1 MLKVLLVDDES
12 WVVESLKDLVEWE
25 RYGFRVVGQAAS
37 GEEALATIGRLRP
50 EVVFTDIRM
59 PEMNG
64 LELIR
69 RGRNLPEPI
78 QFVVVSGY
86 AEFAYAQKA
95 LAYGAV
101 AYCLKPF
108 DELEIAGVLV
118 KLAAKL
124 GEARGAV
131 PAETLLRLLDEP
143 DPEVADRLLGELRE
157 RGLMERIAAGVV
169 PVVAIG
175 GGEPP
180 GLAGA
185 VFRLKTGATKTA
197 YLAGVQEVKAAR
209 ADWEAGMPD
218 GVTGIGIGRPVSD
231 WRAIREAIADAD
243 IAAHQRFV
251 AGRSG
256 VYETG
261 PGQEEALNACML
273 DVGKAVEDKNGQ
285 ALFAAFDRI
294 GSLFREGGLSIRH
307 AFQVYN
313 MTNSYLFKLGRTE
326 TALYSYEQLV
336 QAFADVHAMLAGLAA
351 VSTRYLRQS
360 DAPVP
365 ETRNQTFNA
374 ILQYVT
380 LNYREDLSLQGLS
393 EQFFMNPSY
402 ISQLFKKEVDETFT
416 AYVARLRIGNACEL
430 LRETGDSVQEIAAK
444 IGYQDYFYFTRL
456 FKKLTGQTPSQ
467 YRESTVQPF

>member
-1 MLKVLLVDDES
+1 MHKVLLVDDES
-12 WVVESLKDLVEWE
+12 WVVESLKDLVDWE
-25 RYGFRVVGQAAS
+25 RYGFNVAGQAAS
-37 GEEALATIGRLRP
+37 GEEALAAIGRLRP
-50 EVVFTDIRM
+50 DVVFTDIRM

-69 RGRNLPEPI
+69 RGRELPEPI

-95 LAYGAV
+95 LAYGAA

-108 DELEIAGVLV
+108 DEIEIAGVLV

-124 GEARGAV
+124 DARGAD

-143 DPEVADRLLGELRE
+143 DPAVADRLLGELRE
-157 RGLMERIAAGVV
+157 RGLAARIAAGVV

-180 GLAGA
+180 GLGGA
-185 VFRLKTGATKTA
+185 AFRLKTGVSKTA
-197 YLAGVQEVKAAR
+197 YLAGAQDVQAAR
-209 ADWEAGMPD
+209 EGWETGMHE
-218 GVTGIGIGRPVSD
+218 GVTGIGIGRPVTD
-231 WRAIREAIADAD
+231 WREIRDAIAEAD
-243 IAAHQRFV
+243 IAAHQRFIT
-251 AGRSG
+251 GRSG
-256 VYETG
+256 VYG
-261 PGQEEALNACML
+261 PRRWQEETLNACML

-285 ALFAAFDRI
+285 ALSESFARI

-313 MTNSYLFKLGRTE
+313 MTNSFLFKLGRTE
-326 TALYSYEQLV
+326 TALYSYEQLAQV
-336 QAFADVHAMLAGLAA
+336 FADVHAMLEGLAS
-351 VSTRYLRQS
+351 VSSRYLRQS

-365 ETRNQTFNA
+365 ETRNLTFNA
-374 ILQYVT
+374 ILHYVT
-380 LNYREDLSLQGLS
+380 QHFRENLSLQGLS

-402 ISQLFKKEVDETFT
+402 ISQLFKKETGETFT

-430 LRETGDSVQEIAAK
+430 LREGDDSVQEIAAR

-456 FKKLTGQTPSQ
+456 FKKLTGKTPSQ
-467 YRESTVQPF
+467 YRESR